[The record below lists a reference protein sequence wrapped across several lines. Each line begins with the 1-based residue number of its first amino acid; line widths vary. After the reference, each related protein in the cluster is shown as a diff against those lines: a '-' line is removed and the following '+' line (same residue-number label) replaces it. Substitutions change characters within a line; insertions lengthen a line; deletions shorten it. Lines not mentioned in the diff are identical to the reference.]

1 MSMLDFLNRA
11 VTKWPNELYLVREN
25 VTFAGF
31 MDLVR
36 RRAATLHENG
46 VRAGDIVGILSHNI
60 PAFPITLFAVWYLG
74 GTVLLL
80 DTNLT
85 PFEYDNMTDITKC
98 KFVCAEKS
106 FFYKTDAFTF
116 FDITTD
122 DGDVN
127 PKLKPAKLKDQD
139 IATLSFTSGST
150 GTPKVVPLTHYNL
163 TECANSLLDMHEY
176 FEVGD
181 VMYGFLPMYHIFGFA
196 VEVLATLQY
205 GAGVVLQPT
214 VNPKEFLADFKQ
226 YRPHVIPAVPRLFE
240 VFRNKIIDN
249 IKSQHKWMMFSFLM
263 KNAGWLKKI
272 GLGKLVDM
280 ARKPVL
286 DVFGGR
292 VKLLI
297 AGGAATKPE
306 IETFFTSLGLG
317 FIQGFGMTE
326 TVGPICISKPCKG
339 RVPFAFGGP
348 TTNNYVE
355 IRDKN
360 ADGVGILWVKGNQ
373 VFNGYMNNDEAN
385 KTSFDDRGFFNTG
398 DMVSMDKNGELH
410 FAGRKKQVIVLDS
423 GKNVYPD
430 ELEGLFITI
439 PGVKNVAVF
448 EHRVKDKT
456 VAYGVFSVEQG
467 MTMEKLAAEV
477 ARANKKVASYK
488 WVTHFAMTTE
498 DLPMTS
504 TQKVKHHI
512 VRQNLI
518 DGKYPDRK
526 E

>member
-1 MSMLDFLNRA
+1 MNMFQFFEGA
-11 VTKWPNELYLVREN
+11 VKKWPNYLYLVREN
-25 VTFAGF
+25 VTFGDF
-31 MDLVR
+31 MKMVLA
-36 RRAATLHENG
+36 RAATLHSMG
-46 VRAGDIVGILSHNI
+46 VRSGDVVGILSHNI
-60 PAFPITLFAVWYLG
+60 PAFPMTLFAIWYLG

-85 PFEYDNMTDITKC
+85 PFEYDNMTKITKC

-106 FFYKTDAFTF
+106 FFYKTEGFQF
-116 FDITTD
+116 FDITGAD
-122 DGDVN
+122 EGIN
-127 PKLKPAKLKDQD
+127 SKLKPAKVKDSD

-163 TECANSLLDMHEY
+163 IECANSLLDMKQW

-181 VMYGFLPMYHIFGFA
+181 VMYRFLPMYHIFGFA
-196 VEVLATLQY
+196 VEILATLQY

-214 VNPKEFLADFKQ
+214 VNPKEILADFKR

-240 VFRNKIIDN
+240 VFRNKIIDG
-249 IKSQHKWMMFSFLM
+249 IKAKHKWLLFSFVL
-263 KNAGWLKKI
+263 KNSKWMRKV
-272 GLGKLVDM
+272 GLGKLVDLIF
-280 ARKPVL
+280 KPVL

-292 VKLLI
+292 VKLVI

-306 IETFFTSLGLG
+306 IENFFVDLGLG

-326 TVGPICISKPCKG
+326 TVGPICISKPCKE

-348 TTNNYVE
+348 TTNNEVE

-360 ADGVGILWVKGNQ
+360 EDGVGILWVRGNQ

-385 KTSFDDRGFFNTG
+385 KNAFDERGFFNTG

-430 ELEGLFITI
+430 ELEGLFINI

-448 EHRVKDKT
+448 EHKVKDKT
-456 VAYGVFSVEQG
+456 VSYGVFSVDKD
-467 MTMEKLAAEV
+467 MTMEKLSAAI
-477 ARANKKVASYK
+477 AAMNKKVASYK

-498 DLPMTS
+498 DLPTTS

-518 DGKYPDRK
+518 DGKYPLRK